1 MSGQADR
8 TLPWKLAGIVGA
20 MFAFGFALV
29 PPLLFYSYQFYA
41 ELPGALVL
49 AVAFRALA
57 LQPERLS
64 SHPWRFG
71 WLVAALP
78 WLHQKFL
85 PVWAVLV
92 ATALL
97 VGWRRRT
104 GAGGAADAGA
114 GPALRRL
121 ATGVLVPTLVSAY
134 LFALYN
140 FAITGSVRPDALFLA
155 WGPGGV
161 TSARVGQGLLGLL
174 LDARFG
180 ILPYVPVLLLA
191 GAGLATGGARRFAVV
206 LPAAV
211 AYYLTVASADNW
223 SGAVCNLGRYVMP
236 VAPLAV
242 ALFGIA
248 VARTAQRKGALA
260 LVLTLG
266 SWTALLALALR
277 EDPHAANDS
286 ALLLAKSTYA
296 DGLQYVPGLFIRT
309 WADAAPGLWLRIL
322 AWLLLIAAAAL
333 WLRRV
338 ASARAGNVMGG
349 GDWAADRLVPDC
361 LRAFAAG
368 KPVRLRHP
376 GAVRPWQHVLD
387 PLAGYLALATGLL
400 RDDGARFATAWNFG
414 PDAGDDASVGEVA
427 ARLAGLWGADA
438 RLEHEAEPGPPE
450 VELLRLDSTR
460 ARTELGWE
468 PRWSLDA
475 ALGQTLAWH
484 RAWDRGENMHAFTRA
499 QIANYDEG
507 AVS

>member
-1 MSGQADR
+1 VGVRQGAVEGLVSLGDRSVLVTGHTGFKGSWLSTWLAALGARVHGYALAPPTAPNLFSVADVGNVLASDTRADLADR
-8 TLPWKLAGIVGA
+8 SALSAALHRSQPEIVFHLAA
-20 MFAFGFALV
+20 Q
-29 PPLLFYSYQFYA
+29 P
-41 ELPGALVL
+41 LVL
-49 AVAFRALA
+49 EGYRDPLGTLATNVLGTANLLEAIRGVPSVQAV
-57 LQPERLS
+57 
-64 SHPWRFG
+64 
-71 WLVAALP
+71 V
-78 WLHQKFL
+78 
-85 PVWAVLV
+85 VV
-92 ATALL
+92 ATDKVYDNREDGRAFTERDPLGGHDPYSASKAATEII
-97 VGWRRRT
+97 VASYRT
-104 GAGGAADAGA
+104 SFFG
-114 GPALRRL
+114 
-121 ATGVLVPTLVSAY
+121 
-134 LFALYN
+134 
-140 FAITGSVRPDALFLA
+140 
-155 WGPGGV
+155 
-161 TSARVGQGLLGLL
+161 
-174 LDARFG
+174 DARH
-180 ILPYVPVLLLA
+180 
-191 GAGLATGGARRFAVV
+191 
-206 LPAAV
+206 PA
-211 AYYLTVASADNW
+211 
-223 SGAVCNLGRYVMP
+223 
-236 VAPLAV
+236 
-242 ALFGIA
+242 
-248 VARTAQRKGALA
+248 
-260 LVLTLG
+260 
-266 SWTALLALALR
+266 
-277 EDPHAANDS
+277 
-286 ALLLAKSTYA
+286 
-296 DGLQYVPGLFIRT
+296 
-309 WADAAPGLWLRIL
+309 
-322 AWLLLIAAAAL
+322 
-333 WLRRV
+333 RV